1 MNYGCLVVGF
11 LLGFF
16 CHKKK
21 DTIVTFFRSLK
32 FLYSM
37 SKEKKIYN
45 EFFETDFNESDY
57 SKEREDIEN
66 V

>member
-1 MNYGCLVVGF
+1 MNYGCLVIGF

-16 CHKKK
+16 VHKKK
-21 DTIVTFFRSLK
+21 ETIITFFRSLK

-45 EFFETDFNESDY
+45 EFFEDTFSESDY
-57 SKEREDIEN
+57 SKERKDIEN